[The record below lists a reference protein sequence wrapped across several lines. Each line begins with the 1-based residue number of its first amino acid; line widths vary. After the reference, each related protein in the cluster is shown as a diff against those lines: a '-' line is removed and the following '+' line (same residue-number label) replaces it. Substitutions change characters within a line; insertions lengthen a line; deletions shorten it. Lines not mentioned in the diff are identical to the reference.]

1 MQEKF
6 VLEKSLDEIRNRI
19 KPQWKWA
26 FLACFITG
34 ILTFGY
40 TMTNHF
46 LTYDSLWN
54 LISDQDMI
62 TSGRQFLTYVCRITT
77 DYDLPWLNGVLAI
90 FYMSLTAVVVVCGL
104 DIKSKYL
111 AALAGMLLVSFPS
124 MASTFCYSYTIDGY
138 MLGLLFAALAFL
150 LADRKKWG
158 FLGGI
163 VLLGVSLG
171 IYQAYVSF
179 TILLCILKL
188 LLSLLDGEKI
198 KNILIKAL
206 RYVTMGL
213 FAYVFYYVTLQIMM
227 KAKNVTLSDYQGI
240 DGIEKFSL
248 AEIPVGVIASYRQFF
263 SFLRPNGALSTNN
276 TMYFCVLSLIV
287 IGVLIYL
294 WKFFV
299 TKSEQKVQRF
309 LLVILLLAATPVGAT
324 LICVMEPTV
333 YFHLIMRLPW
343 VLFFVFILALA
354 ERMPDVTKDILKKTK
369 NILAVVTCILSV
381 VLVSQF
387 AITANV
393 VTFNMEERYEKT
405 YGLCLRIVD
414 RLEQTPGYKTG
425 DKVAF
430 IGGGI
435 DESYYPYTDF
445 TSWYLK
451 GYFGVEGVMSA
462 KDTGKIATFCSHYL
476 NFTMAQADWEEHL
489 KVIETEEFEKMHNF
503 PAADSIQKIG
513 EIWVVK
519 LNG

>member
-6 VLEKSLDEIRNRI
+6 VLEKSLDEIRNKI

-34 ILTFGY
+34 VLTFGY

-62 TSGRQFLTYVCRITT
+62 TSGRQFLTYVCKIST
-77 DYDLPWLNGVLAI
+77 DYDLPWLNGILAI
-90 FYMSLTAVVVVCGL
+90 FYMALTAVVVVCSF

-111 AALAGMLLVSFPS
+111 SAVVGMILVSFPS
-124 MASTFCYSYTIDGY
+124 MASTFCYSYTVDGY
-138 MLGLLFAALAFL
+138 MLGLLLAALAFL
-150 LADRKKWG
+150 LTERKKWG

-188 LLSLLDGEKI
+188 LLSVLDGEKMRTI
-198 KNILIKAL
+198 FTKAL
-206 RYVTMGL
+206 RYVTMGF
-213 FAYVFYYVTLQIMM
+213 FAYVFYYVTLQMMM

-240 DGIEKFSL
+240 DGIEQFSI
-248 AEIPVGVIASYRQFF
+248 ADIPVGVIASYKQFF
-263 SFLRPNGALSTNN
+263 SFLRPKGALATNHI
-276 TMYFCVLSLIV
+276 MYFCVIALIV
-287 IGVLIYL
+287 MGVLIYL
-294 WKFFV
+294 WKFFA
-299 TKSEQKVQRF
+299 TKSEYKWQRF
-309 LLVILLLAATPVGAT
+309 VLILLLVAVIPVGAT

-343 VLFFVFILALA
+343 ALFFVFILSLV
-354 ERMPDVTKDILKKTK
+354 ERMPDVTKQIFKKAK
-369 NILAVVTCILSV
+369 NIMVIITCVLSI

-435 DESYYPYTDF
+435 DEKYYPYTDF

-451 GYFGVEGVMSA
+451 GYFGMEGVLA
-462 KDTGKIATFCSHYL
+462 ARDTGKIATFCSHYL
-476 NFTMAQADWEEHL
+476 NFTMLQADWDEHL
-489 KVIETEEFEKMHNF
+489 EVIETDEFKSMNNF
-503 PAADSIQKIG
+503 PAKDSIQKIG

>member
-1 MQEKF
+1 
-6 VLEKSLDEIRNRI
+6 
-19 KPQWKWA
+19 
-26 FLACFITG
+26 
-34 ILTFGY
+34 
-40 TMTNHF
+40 
-46 LTYDSLWN
+46 
-54 LISDQDMI
+54 
-62 TSGRQFLTYVCRITT
+62 
-77 DYDLPWLNGVLAI
+77 
-90 FYMSLTAVVVVCGL
+90 
-104 DIKSKYL
+104 
-111 AALAGMLLVSFPS
+111 
-124 MASTFCYSYTIDGY
+124 
-138 MLGLLFAALAFL
+138 
-150 LADRKKWG
+150 
-158 FLGGI
+158 
-163 VLLGVSLG
+163 
-171 IYQAYVSF
+171 
-179 TILLCILKL
+179 
-188 LLSLLDGEKI
+188 
-198 KNILIKAL
+198 
-206 RYVTMGL
+206 
-213 FAYVFYYVTLQIMM
+213 
-227 KAKNVTLSDYQGI
+227 
-240 DGIEKFSL
+240 
-248 AEIPVGVIASYRQFF
+248 
-263 SFLRPNGALSTNN
+263 
-276 TMYFCVLSLIV
+276 
-287 IGVLIYL
+287 
-294 WKFFV
+294 
-299 TKSEQKVQRF
+299 
-309 LLVILLLAATPVGAT
+309 
-324 LICVMEPTV
+324 
-333 YFHLIMRLPW
+333 
-343 VLFFVFILALA
+343 
-354 ERMPDVTKDILKKTK
+354 MPDVTRDILKKTK